1 MTYQV
6 LARKWRPKDFRS
18 VVGQSHVVRAL
29 QNALQLERLHHAYL
43 FVGTRG
49 VGKTTLARI
58 FAKCLNCESGMT
70 DKPCGQCSACQNI
83 DQGSFVDLIEIDA
96 ASRTGVD
103 DMRDLLETVQYSPSN
118 GRFKIYLIDEV
129 HMLSISSF
137 NALLKT
143 LEEPPPHIK
152 FFFATTDPQKLPV
165 TVLSRCLKFN
175 LTRLSNE
182 EISTHLEKILQEESV
197 TFEED
202 AVKQISFFAE
212 GSVRDA
218 LSLLDQAIAYG
229 NGSLQ
234 SSEVEAMLG
243 IVGHEHSAELLQC
256 VISNDI
262 EGLFAKINQLYAI
275 AVDFSL
281 VLVNLIT
288 LLNEIAIHQVLP
300 RSTPATQFK
309 TDQIDHFANS
319 MTAEEIQLFYQIALH
334 GKRDLPL
341 LPDAKNAFEMTL
353 MRLLSFRPVA
363 INLSSTKQADTN
375 RPSAGLKKDLAHQS
389 GSNTVSAAK
398 PKQETAP
405 EPVKTAPEQET
416 APEPVKTVSAARPK
430 QETASAPVKT
440 APEPV
445 KTAPEDTADGDKSLN
460 AYTDLDAWM
469 GLINALGIQG
479 ADKELCV
486 NGLLEVTD
494 DNAATI
500 LINKEF
506 DTVKTPESEKTIQ
519 QAFDKFFS
527 RAIRLKFHLS
537 QEKLKTPQRVLSKQ
551 DLERYEKAKES
562 IHGDDLVKGLQENLG
577 AKIIAN
583 SIKPT

>member
-405 EPVKTAPEQET
+405 EPVKT
-416 APEPVKTVSAARPK
+416 VSAARPK